1 MNCRAV
7 PAGHG
12 VRDVRQAADVPAR
25 APLPAGPLQ
34 RQRRAHVARPHR
46 VRLLRGAR
54 HGLHRL
60 QGGTDYAYLL
70 PLYFVMPKVSSP
82 LLASGFEIL

>member
-1 MNCRAV
+1 MQVSFPTSRAV
-7 PAGHG
+7 PADNG

-25 APLPAGPLQ
+25 APLPPGPLQ
-34 RQRRAHVARPHR
+34 RQRRAHLARPHR

-60 QGGTDYAYLL
+60 QGGTDSTFCNALSIKS
-70 PLYFVMPKVSSP
+70 FTR
-82 LLASGFEIL
+82 

>member
-7 PAGHG
+7 PADHG

-25 APLPAGPLQ
+25 APLPPGPLQ

-60 QGGTDYAYLL
+60 QGGT
-70 PLYFVMPKVSSP
+70 FVTSTFCN
-82 LLASGFEIL
+82 ASGIKSFTR